1 MQIGSGTD
9 VPFISGDYISA
20 KILLEKTAL
29 IYRVNEEHRDYIQ
42 DFIKEHH
49 IWSNLRFW
57 EELFW
62 GNLTGFDNVLWALV
76 TFLYLLD
83 TLAKEGKKVFR
94 AGKEL
99 DPQLLSPKQQIFVI
113 LQLQQST
120 SYLIVIS

>member
-1 MQIGSGTD
+1 
-9 VPFISGDYISA
+9 
-20 KILLEKTAL
+20 LLEKTAL
-29 IYRVNEEHRDYIQ
+29 IYRINDDHRDYIQ

-62 GNLTGFDNVLWALV
+62 GNLQHPYYCFAGGIIILIFC
-76 TFLYLLD
+76 LD

-99 DPQLLSPKQQIFVI
+99 DPQLLNPKQQIFVV
-113 LQLQQST
+113 LQLQQSKAG
-120 SYLIVIS
+120 SILFILILMVIVSD